1 MLFIDKEKIRVVFEE
16 TYPNNVRSR
25 DLESYAEM
33 YTDDTLWIPPS
44 APDRCGK
51 EDIIGG
57 FANTIAN
64 QDIDPIFTAEEI
76 EVIGD
81 FGYVLG
87 TSIATIYP
95 RDGSPSKVVR
105 YRALWLMA
113 KEGDEWKINRQIWNL
128 KP

>member
-1 MLFIDKEKIRVVFEE
+1 MKFIDQEKIRAVFEE
-16 TYPNNVRSR
+16 IYPINVRSR
-25 DLESYAEM
+25 DLESYGEM
-33 YTDDTLWIPPS
+33 YTDDALWIPPN

-51 EDIIGG
+51 GDIIEG

-95 RDGSPSKVVR
+95 HDGSPNKVVR

-113 KEGDEWKINRQIWNL
+113 KEGDEWKINRQIWNV

>member
-1 MLFIDKEKIRVVFEE
+1 MKFIDQEKIRVVFEE
-16 TYPNNVRSR
+16 IYPNNVRSR
-25 DLESYAEM
+25 DLESYGEM
-33 YTDDTLWIPPS
+33 YTDDALWIPPN

-51 EDIIGG
+51 EDIIEG

-113 KEGDEWKINRQIWNL
+113 KEGDEWKISRQIWNV

>member
-1 MLFIDKEKIRVVFEE
+1 MRFIDNEKIRVVFEE
-16 TYPNNVRSR
+16 IYPNNVRSR
-25 DLESYAEM
+25 DLASYGEM
-33 YTDDTLWIPPS
+33 YTEDALWIPPN

-51 EDIIGG
+51 DDIIEG

-95 RDGSPSKVVR
+95 HDGSSSKVVR

-113 KEGDEWKINRQIWNL
+113 KEGDEWKINRQIWNA